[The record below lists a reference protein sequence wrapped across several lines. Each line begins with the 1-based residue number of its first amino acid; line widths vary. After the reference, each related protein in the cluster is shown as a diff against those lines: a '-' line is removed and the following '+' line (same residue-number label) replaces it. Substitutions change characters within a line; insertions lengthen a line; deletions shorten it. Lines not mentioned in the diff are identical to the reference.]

1 MNSNFPKDFTK
12 IIRTG
17 KIEWMRRMT
26 WQGYGWRGQRERG
39 GSRGV
44 VFRFPESRHK
54 EKKLPGRRYFRAVK
68 FDTPATRPSS
78 DFLGRGSER
87 MNGRYFCM
95 YMYMD

>member
-1 MNSNFPKDFTK
+1 MAR
-12 IIRTG
+12 IRLEG
-17 KIEWMRRMT
+17 AE
-26 WQGYGWRGQRERG
+26 RERG
-39 GSRGV
+39 GGRGV

-95 YMYMD
+95 YNYVYGLVILYD